1 MSAHTLNSTLLSP
14 PHMTPHSDYGT
25 SALLQYTPS
34 MCFRDTQSVFNHT
47 QSHTHTHTHTH
58 AQTYSHKISYY
69 HIAMSLV
76 CIVHKQVIL
85 HSICYFLLQTLR
97 AVAVAHTDLI
107 RFSLFA
113 CFLLFCRVVSSAVFS
128 TLDNVISAS
137 DDHTVKVSILCL
149 SDLYLRDTCVSPQK
163 FHSFIFAIIF
173 LRFGTC
179 VTCVH
184 Q

>member
-1 MSAHTLNSTLLSP
+1 MGLPLSSNTLRQRVSGTLKVCSITHTL
-14 PHMTPHSDYGT
+14 M
-25 SALLQYTPS
+25 
-34 MCFRDTQSVFNHT
+34 
-47 QSHTHTHTHTH
+47 HTHTHEHIH
-58 AQTYSHKISYY
+58 IKILYY
-69 HIAMSLV
+69 HIAMSHV
-76 CIVHKQVIL
+76 CKVDKQVIVPQYL
-85 HSICYFLLQTLR
+85 LFLQTLR
-97 AVAVAHTDLI
+97 AVAVAHTDLVK
-107 RFSLFA
+107 FSLFA

-149 SDLYLRDTCVSPQK
+149 SDLYLRDTCVSPQM
-163 FHSFIFAIIF
+163 FRSFIFAIIF